1 MGRKSPI
8 QRNRFVKRGQKYRC
22 CPRIVPVTMRSN
34 WYVGVI
40 TRIRK
45 GQNTHGE
52 DESRSMPRFS
62 RIGPEIQ
69 SARGPLML
77 KVSMTIRN
85 WNLDSKPHL
94 FDFGVFF
101 NMWWTPSSLC
111 SPQPANWVAESV
123 NLDDGTRSSENQCG
137 VVCHGFRTRRLFC
150 SHICLLSRLLFR
162 PRPQLNHFPLPWKN
176 SSTGTSIAAFAVS
189 GRHPESRKICGLGS
203 QVAWSTPTPCR
214 QNLMS
219 ILVAW

>member
-1 MGRKSPI
+1 
-8 QRNRFVKRGQKYRC
+8 
-22 CPRIVPVTMRSN
+22 
-34 WYVGVI
+34 
-40 TRIRK
+40 
-45 GQNTHGE
+45 
-52 DESRSMPRFS
+52 
-62 RIGPEIQ
+62 
-69 SARGPLML
+69 ML

-94 FDFGVFF
+94 FDFGVFL
-101 NMWWTPSSLC
+101 NMWWTPFSLC

-137 VVCHGFRTRRLFC
+137 VVCHEFRTRRLFC
-150 SHICLLSRLLFR
+150 SHICFLSRLLFR
-162 PRPQLNHFPLPWKN
+162 PRPQLNHFPLPWKS

-219 ILVAW
+219 ILVALWITGRCKPKMAPSFRPDRV